1 MPRHDERECL
11 REAIREASPEL
22 PFMIPCHL
30 SGCQE
35 IADVFMVNRQT
46 VREWRKAGAPIAM
59 IGGRLTAEYNMLM
72 HWHVRQSRK
81 GTGEAR
87 Y

>member
-1 MPRHDERECL
+1 MPRNDERESL
-11 REAIREASPEL
+11 REILMETVPQFLAV
-22 PFMIPCHL
+22 FPCHL

-72 HWHVRQSRK
+72 HWHVRRSANS
-81 GTGEAR
+81 TGEAR
-87 Y
+87 

>member
-1 MPRHDERECL
+1 MCRHDEGESL
-11 REAIREASPEL
+11 REILMETVPEFL
-22 PFMIPCHL
+22 AVFPCHL

-35 IADVFMVNRQT
+35 IADCFMVNRQT

-72 HWHVRQSRK
+72 HWHVRQSTI
-81 GTGEAR
+81 GTGKAR
-87 Y
+87 

>member
-1 MPRHDERECL
+1 MPRHDEQESL
-11 REAIREASPEL
+11 RKMLMEDVPEFPAVVPL
-22 PFMIPCHL
+22 HI
-30 SGCQE
+30 SGCQD

-59 IGGRLTAEYNMLM
+59 IGGRLTCEYNMLM
-72 HWHVRQSRK
+72 HWHVRRSRK

-87 Y
+87 